1 MPPLCLGSEVAAK
14 GGNFASSFS
23 FVVDTHCRAS
33 ILIYLFFGLVC
44 GLEYNVN
51 LSYIFFRQNDTVKLD
66 FDNFVRLFEEYYLS
80 DDPGALGNFINGKLT
95 YDEEES
101 EDEDPGAL
109 VRREKKATLGFP
121 RNRVR

>member
-1 MPPLCLGSEVAAK
+1 M
-14 GGNFASSFS
+14 
-23 FVVDTHCRAS
+23 
-33 ILIYLFFGLVC
+33 
-44 GLEYNVN
+44 
-51 LSYIFFRQNDTVKLD
+51 KLD

-121 RNRVR
+121 RNRVRLIFSPRRTVASRPPAFTRWTRTCGARTGGQGQRP